1 MSQRGGKIPIYNQLK
16 DPLPILKNTEGR
28 LSSRDIDKLNLR
40 IALSLSK
47 ILEGGVIKSVYT
59 VEVPSNSDSTH
70 KVSYHV

>member
-1 MSQRGGKIPIYNQLK
+1 MSQRGGRIPIYKQSK
-16 DPLPILKNTEGR
+16 DPQPIDQNREGR
-28 LSSRDIDKLNLR
+28 LSSQEIDKLNVR
-40 IALSLSK
+40 KALLLSK